1 MMFYGHLHTHTEYS
15 ALDGMARI
23 EDLIVR
29 AKELGQKGIAITDHG
44 SSSGLFE
51 AYWLGQKHD
60 FNVILGEEFYFEN
73 TSKELKLGHLILL
86 AKNAKGLENIFLLQ
100 KLAYD
105 NFYYKPRINLEM
117 LQNHNE
123 GLICTTACIANQIG
137 QYILRNEE
145 LLALNHI
152 FELKKIFKEDFYV
165 ELQSSTSE
173 DVIKVNKVLEKF
185 CKDYDLKPIITND
198 IHYVNEEDYAVHE
211 VLLCIQQKTKMDNPK
226 RWKFENNDYWLKSEE
241 ELVSYLDYLDEST
254 IQNSFSNIQHIFEC
268 VEDVEI
274 KKGNYLPSF
283 LKDGEK
289 LSLDNGRT
297 YVYNEDDLLKEH
309 TFACYNSR
317 IKERGECND
326 SFWSD
331 VEKELAVI
339 KATGYSGYYMIVN
352 EYITWAKENG
362 ILVGD
367 GRGSG
372 AGSKVAYTI
381 GITEVNPQKYDLLF
395 ERFLTPGREPD
406 FDVDFSDIDAVFK
419 HLQDRYGHD
428 NVARV
433 GAFSKFTAKSAL
445 RSVMRAYSFPESVIS
460 IVVSYLPQR
469 LDFTLQEALDES
481 KELTEWMNGHPNI
494 LLAVSRFEGIMQH
507 HSTHAGGVIICEN
520 LTHILPIITDSDD
533 RSKMIVALDKKTLEK
548 LGHYKF
554 DILGLKSLTL
564 LQDIID
570 YTGPI
575 DWTKVDFED
584 ENVYKML
591 SEGNVMGVFQLSDQ
605 PDKVR
610 QQSPKCFEDLI
621 AINAL
626 IRPGVCDWDTYLTR
640 RRGEIDENDEIANLP
655 FMVGTHG
662 LIVYQDQ
669 YLQLAQHFAGWD
681 IAFSDKHIRK
691 NKDILNDV
699 ELKEKWMKDSG
710 GKEDLWN
717 TICEIVSGGYGF
729 NRAHATSYARLAY
742 QTAYMKYYYP
752 EAFYAAYLTQNFDDA
767 TKITE
772 VLNKLKGIGV
782 NVVNPD
788 INRSTDKFTPTDDG
802 ILFPLNAIKS
812 VGGSVLYEIN
822 RLKPIASL
830 DDFLQRRIP
839 KFVKSTAVENLIKS
853 GAFDF
858 EGKSRFDLLCQY
870 KEGYT
875 RKDNCI
881 YEKESCGYYISNSPF
896 EKYSYRS
903 FGSYEDGD
911 WNVMTVVEVIELN
924 VRHDKRG
931 REMAFVTGTND
942 VDTIRM
948 VMFANTWEKYKVEEG
963 QIVFVKGKKDGPS
976 LLVNKIEVLDDEH
989 K

>member
-1 MMFYGHLHTHTEYS
+1 MFAGHLHTHTEYS
-15 ALDGMARI
+15 PLDGMAKI
-23 EDLIVR
+23 EELIVR
-29 AKELGQKGIAITDHG
+29 AKELGQTGIAITDHG

-51 AYWLGQKHD
+51 GYELGKKHN
-60 FNVILGEEFYFEN
+60 FKVLLGEEFYFEN
-73 TSKELKLGHLILL
+73 KCKELKTGHLILI
-86 AKNAKGLENIFLLQ
+86 AKNNKGLENIFTLQ

-117 LQNHNE
+117 LQNHHE
-123 GLICTTACIANQIG
+123 GLICATACIANQIG
-137 QYILRNEE
+137 QFILRGENH
-145 LLALNHI
+145 LALNHI
-152 FELKKIFKEDFYV
+152 LELRQIFEDDFYV

-173 DVIKVNKVLEKF
+173 DVIKVNKVLEQF
-185 CKDYDLKPIITND
+185 CKDYSFHPIITND
-198 IHYVNEEDYAVHE
+198 IHYVNKEDYNVHE

-226 RWKFENNDYWLKSEE
+226 RWKFENNDYWLKDEK
-241 ELVSYLDYLDEST
+241 ELLSYLDYLDQKT
-254 IQNSFSNIQHIFEC
+254 IQDSLANIQNIFDA
-268 VEDVEI
+268 VEDI
-274 KKGNYLPSF
+274 KIERGNYLPSF
-283 LKDGEK
+283 LKPGEK
-289 LSLDNGRT
+289 ISLDNGRT

-309 TFACYNSR
+309 TFACYETR
-317 IKERGECND
+317 IKERGEDNPE
-326 SFWSD
+326 FLAD

-339 KATGYSGYYMIVN
+339 KSTGYSGYYMIVN
-352 EYITWAKENG
+352 EYISWAKENG

-419 HLQDRYGHD
+419 HLQERYGKE

-433 GAFSKFTAKSAL
+433 GAFSRFTAKSAI
-445 RSVMRAYSFPESVIS
+445 RAVMRAYSFSESAIS
-460 IVVSYLPQR
+460 IVVSYLPKR

-481 KELTEWMNGHPNI
+481 KELRDWMEGHENI
-494 LLAVSRFEGIMQH
+494 FLTTRRFERIMQH
-507 HSTHAGGVIICEN
+507 HSTHAGGVIICEG
-520 LTHILPIITDSDD
+520 LTKMLPIITDSED
-533 RSKMIVALDKKTLEK
+533 REKMIVALDKKTLER

-564 LQDIID
+564 LQDVID

-591 SEGNVMGVFQLSDQ
+591 SDGNVMGVFQLSEQ

-610 QQSPKCFEDLI
+610 QQVPKCFEDLI

-626 IRPGVCDWDTYLTR
+626 IRPGVCDWEEYLTR
-640 RRGEIDENDEIANLP
+640 RRKGTDENDEISNLP

-669 YLQLAQHFAGWD
+669 YLQLAQHYAGWD

-699 ELKEKWMKDSG
+699 ELREKWMKDSG
-710 GKEDLWN
+710 GMKELWD
-717 TICEIVSGGYGF
+717 TICNIVSGGYGF

-752 EAFYAAYLTQNFDDA
+752 EAFYAAYLTQNFDDPA
-767 TKITE
+767 KITE
-772 VLNKLKGIGV
+772 VLNKLKGL
-782 NVVNPD
+782 NVKVINPD
-788 INRSTDKFTPTDDG
+788 INKSTDKFVPTDDG

-822 RLKPIASL
+822 RLKPILSL
-830 DDFLQRRIP
+830 DDFLTRRIP

-858 EGKSRFDLLCQY
+858 EGKSRYELLCQY
-870 KEGYT
+870 KDGFE
-875 RKDNCI
+875 RKSDYV
-881 YEKESCGYYISNSPF
+881 YEKESCGYYITSSPF
-896 EKYSYRS
+896 EKYSCKP
-903 FGSYEDGD
+903 FAEFTNGSEA
-911 WNVMTVVEVIELN
+911 MTVVEIIELS

-931 REMAFVTGTND
+931 KEMAFALGTNSI
-942 VDTIRM
+942 DTIKM
-948 VMFANTWEKYKVEEG
+948 VFFASVWEHSKVEKG
-963 QIVFVKGKKDGPS
+963 QLVFVKGKKDGNS
-976 LLVNKIEVLDDEH
+976 LLVNKIEVLDDEY